1 MDLDDGT
8 LKQQPLP
15 KHFNDCSYLGQLT
28 LDPVNLM
35 YQGVLPGSSYPNSPS
50 QHSTASPA
58 MRPNCQSSSSTAKNL
73 PPCNCNQKIL
83 HQLLAM
89 SKTPELP
96 AEFDTALNQNKQVI
110 NLCHNILNDKTHH
123 HHDISFV
130 LTLTALI
137 NKVITVYDA
146 IYNPYRQPNNNPPFS
161 PGHLQVIR
169 DLEMSTADSFDM
181 SSPSSAIP
189 TLANNSPYSST
200 TSLSGM
206 VTPRGTTLPMRL
218 TLGSYR
224 LDEQDEEKLKW
235 DIFKIE
241 LSKVGAL
248 VRAFEQRFCDA
259 SNPQEQSPQRKFES
273 KAYED
278 MVYYLQKRL
287 RVSLEMPREVAA
299 GYA

>member
-1 MDLDDGT
+1 
-8 LKQQPLP
+8 
-15 KHFNDCSYLGQLT
+15 
-28 LDPVNLM
+28 
-35 YQGVLPGSSYPNSPS
+35 
-50 QHSTASPA
+50 
-58 MRPNCQSSSSTAKNL
+58 
-73 PPCNCNQKIL
+73 
-83 HQLLAM
+83 M